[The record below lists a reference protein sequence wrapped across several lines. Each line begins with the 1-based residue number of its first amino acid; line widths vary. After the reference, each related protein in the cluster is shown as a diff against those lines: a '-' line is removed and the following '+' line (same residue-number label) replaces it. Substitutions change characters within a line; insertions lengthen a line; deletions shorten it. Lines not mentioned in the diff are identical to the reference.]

1 MMIKMSLKQYYTQ
14 MICHTMM
21 SDNEREIKHYEK
33 SLSEYEQTKTRY
45 GLNKN
50 PYLFCKK
57 LLHLTIL

>member
-1 MMIKMSLKQYYTQ
+1 MSLKQYYTQ

-33 SLSEYEQTKTRY
+33 LLSEYEQTKTRY

-50 PYLFCKK
+50 PYLF
-57 LLHLTIL
+57 L